1 MIDIEKF
8 MRDGWIIVDV
18 PAFDRPQHYFKDIHK
33 KNYTDEQVKE
43 KHIRASEH
51 FWKDEPSM
59 FYANK
64 LMPFISQLIGL
75 DILVQYYPYFRI
87 ARPHKPQDNIGFHK
101 DTQYGQ
107 KPYELAVHIPFV
119 DLDERSALQVI
130 SGSHLMPESNFQAIE
145 SEEVAV
151 DKGSIENKIG
161 RPYAP
166 KRLMIPDGMQTTPMC
181 VKVGQAA
188 IFSPALFHGQEVNE
202 GDVTRVSCDLR
213 FVSALHA
220 DEVRLGK
227 VHAGYLDVSISPV
240 EVLAKEYFYANQMEF
255 S

>member
-1 MIDIEKF
+1 
-8 MRDGWIIVDV
+8 
-18 PAFDRPQHYFKDIHK
+18 
-33 KNYTDEQVKE
+33 
-43 KHIRASEH
+43 
-51 FWKDEPSM
+51 
-59 FYANK
+59 
-64 LMPFISQLIGL
+64 
-75 DILVQYYPYFRI
+75 
-87 ARPHKPQDNIGFHK
+87 
-101 DTQYGQ
+101 
-107 KPYELAVHIPFV
+107 
-119 DLDERSALQVI
+119 
-130 SGSHLMPESNFQAIE
+130 
-145 SEEVAV
+145 
-151 DKGSIENKIG
+151 
-161 RPYAP
+161 
-166 KRLMIPDGMQTTPMC
+166 MC